1 MIWLM
6 LLLFAVTTFS
16 LQHTFN
22 IQFGTNLVLILKSV
36 MALKQ
41 KTESKAPEVAKTS
54 KFEVT
59 EAK

>member
-1 MIWLM
+1 M

-36 MALKQ
+36 NALKQ
-41 KTESKAPEVAKTS
+41 KTESKAPEVTKTS